1 MRPHSS
7 LNQTNW
13 IKWLIVASCVVFILV
28 LILSAVFDPSIRVLH
43 VFQAFIYVAVI
54 ILAARHSAWG
64 YGAGCLIAAFWNWIN
79 LAHTT
84 FIANG
89 MRELSRLLQTGQVQR
104 PDQLIAVLAATAHF
118 VLIGFCLVGFA
129 RIKPKTGWDFLKFL
143 AGGLLAIGYFVGIII
158 AFGPQYVPL
167 LRRVFRL

>member
-1 MRPHSS
+1 MQVAARLDS
-7 LNQTNW
+7 W
-13 IKWLIVASCVVFILV
+13 IKWLIIASSVVFILV
-28 LILSAVFDPSIRVLH
+28 LALSAVYDPSIRVLH

-54 ILAARHSAWG
+54 ILAARRSAWG
-64 YGAGCLIAAFWNWIN
+64 YGAGCLIAAFWNWMN
-79 LAHTT
+79 LVHTT

-89 MRELSRLLQTGQVQR
+89 MRELLRALQTGEIQR

-118 VLIGFCLVGFA
+118 VLIGGCLIGYI
-129 RIKPKTGWDFLKFL
+129 RIKPKTRWDLLKFL

-167 LRRVFRL
+167 LKRVLGI